1 MRLQLLQRSLRPRTA
16 SCGAAVLSA
25 TSAALHRGVVDG
37 VAGIGVWAGVGVV
50 VSARR
55 CAWSLRG
62 VGAAVVGAPGYW
74 CGGRLVV
81 GWRRGALA
89 DSPAV
94 QFTAW
99 PISA

>member
-1 MRLQLLQRSLRPRTA
+1 MPKSKGRTLLCRRSG
-16 SCGAAVLSA
+16 CGAAVLSA

-37 VAGIGVWAGVGVV
+37 VAGIGVWAGAGVV

-55 CAWSLRG
+55 CAGSLRG

-74 CGGRLVV
+74 CGGRLVA

-89 DSPAV
+89 G
-94 QFTAW
+94 
-99 PISA
+99 